1 VVDSYLHIASLLV
14 VSFLFG
20 GMLLFSAGFA
30 AFLLKHLPPADARM
44 LIRKAFPSFYLFVI
58 VSSGIGTVVSF
69 PIDHFTAAWMAIV
82 MGTTIAARQL
92 LMPAINQA
100 TDLGLKKRFFWLHGF
115 SVAVT
120 LGHIFLA
127 AAVLTHIASNSQ
139 PGGLALIG

>member
-1 VVDSYLHIASLLV
+1 VVDSYMHIASFLV

-30 AFLLKHLPPADARM
+30 AFLFKHLAPADARM

-58 VSSGIGTVVSF
+58 LSSGLAAVLSF
-69 PIDHFTAAWMAIV
+69 RIDAFTAAMMTLV
-82 MGTTIAARQL
+82 MVTTIAARQL

-100 TDLGLKKRFFWLHGF
+100 TDLGLKKRFLWLHGF
-115 SVAVT
+115 SVVVT

-127 AAVLTHIASNSQ
+127 AVVLTHMV
-139 PGGLALIG
+139 G